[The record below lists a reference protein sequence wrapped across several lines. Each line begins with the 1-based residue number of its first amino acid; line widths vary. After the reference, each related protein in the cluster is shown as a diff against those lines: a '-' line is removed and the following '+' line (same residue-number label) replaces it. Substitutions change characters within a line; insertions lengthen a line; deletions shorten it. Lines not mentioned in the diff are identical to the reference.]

1 MKNTSQFP
9 DLKRSLA
16 VALLLLSFFAT
27 ATVLMGCQ
35 PVTQSKEEKI
45 KPVEVI
51 ALARET
57 RQTSIQY
64 YGYVLPE
71 YVKKYAFATG
81 GVLESVSFQ
90 PGDSVKS
97 GDLLAKIIPD
107 KLNIA
112 VSTAAEQEAQAK
124 LQVQK
129 AQTAL
134 DFLESAVADTKRLL
148 ALNVATQQQLDEV
161 ALKRDLAKKD
171 LELAQGQLAQAK
183 LQGKYQKQNRDD
195 ATMYSEIDG
204 VVAQVLYKP
213 GELVG
218 TGYPVVIVKSLSNIV
233 SVGMTAED
241 LRALTIGDTATAK
254 SGDAKWTATVI
265 EISVLPDEKTRTYE
279 VKYALSGADQ
289 PLIGELVSIEIS
301 GKQQEGI
308 WLPINAILNDGLD
321 YVYIV
326 EEGRAIRK
334 NIELLARVGDEVTVK
349 GLEAGDQLVIKGSSS
364 LSHGYKVQI
373 LEGANE

>member
-1 MKNTSQFP
+1 MKNTSQIP
-9 DLKRSLA
+9 DFKRSLA
-16 VALLLLSFFAT
+16 LALLLLSFLAT
-27 ATVLMGCQ
+27 ATALMGCQ
-35 PVTQSKEEKI
+35 PVMLSTEEKI

-51 ALARET
+51 ALTSET
-57 RQTSIQY
+57 RQTAIQY

-81 GVLESVSFQ
+81 GVLESVPFQ

-97 GDLLAKIIPD
+97 GDLLAKITPD

-134 DFLESAVADTKRLL
+134 DFLENAVADTKGLV

-204 VVAQVLYKP
+204 VVAQVLNKP
-213 GELVG
+213 GELVAP
-218 TGYPVVIVKSLSNIV
+218 GYPVVIVKSLSNIV

-241 LRALTIGDTATAK
+241 LRELAIGDKAIAQ
-254 SGDAKWTATVI
+254 SGDVKWTATVI

-279 VKYALSGADQ
+279 VKYALSGTDQ
-289 PLIGELVSIEIS
+289 PLIGELVAIEIS
-301 GKQQEGI
+301 GDQQEGI

-321 YVYIV
+321 YVYVV

-334 NIELLARVGDEVTVK
+334 NIELLARVEDEVSVK
-349 GLEAGDQLVIKGSSS
+349 GLAAGDQLVVKGSSS